1 MEWWVEEVTSADSC
15 PVGMNKRQDVIDP
28 KTKINEVEMAL
39 FAVSNVRKNN
49 FITGMFLCPMKTI

>member
-1 MEWWVEEVTSADSC
+1 MEEVTSADSC